1 MGELGDKAEGT
12 MKDAGGKLTGDKKM
26 EWEGKAQKGKGN
38 LEGAANDV
46 KGNERVD
53 EDPVEGDRNI

>member
-12 MKDAGGKLTGDKKM
+12 MKDAAGKLTGDKKT
-26 EWEGKAQKGKGN
+26 ELEGKAQKGKGD

-46 KGNERVD
+46 TSYE
-53 EDPVEGDRNI
+53 EPVEGDRNI